1 MLLREAFLVLS
12 SVSAEVVRECQ
23 TQQSLSPVTCIRHLL
38 ASKDPNDQYLFI
50 SCLDCLSPTL
60 WAGTL
65 PGTTAILDEWEVQE
79 VIKLLDSH
87 DRLVR
92 KIVSAV
98 AYGVV
103 ALQS

>member
-1 MLLREAFLVLS
+1 MQR
-12 SVSAEVVRECQ
+12 
-23 TQQSLSPVTCIRHLL
+23 SLSPVACIRHLL
-38 ASKDPNDQYLFI
+38 TSKDANDQYLFI

-79 VIKLLDSH
+79 VMKLLDSH

-92 KIVSAV
+92 KIVSASSCPV
-98 AYGVV
+98 APQY
-103 ALQS
+103 